1 MPFSRRLAALVALSV
16 AALLPTMPAQAETR
30 LLNLSFTEAGAYA
43 FDSSLGAAAAIDDR
57 DPWTAQADV
66 DVSSAQF
73 NLGSGLGQLYT
84 TGPTGSGVRGG
95 QASVGF
101 FFSVVNPGDVPIT
114 FAARSIEVEVD
125 AVLSH
130 SVGSG
135 ISGVQRVVG
144 GFFRVSGATGSS
156 GQSLFSQT
164 YLESPLGAGGTLLP
178 GASMTGNALLD
189 VGANEIDGID
199 YRMSFG
205 ELTIAPGGRA
215 DFEFEFAGSVT
226 VDDGAQAV
234 IDATSTV
241 ALRMTLPTD
250 VVLASARPVAW
261 VSAVPEPS
269 VGWLLAYGL
278 PLLAIAAGVRR
289 RPPSLQ

>member
-1 MPFSRRLAALVALSV
+1 MPVTPRPLVALAV
-16 AALLPTMPAQAETR
+16 ACLLAASPVQAEAL

-57 DPWTAQADV
+57 DPWRARADV
-66 DVSSAQF
+66 GVSSAHF
-73 NLGSGLGQLYT
+73 DFGSGLGQLYT
-84 TGPTGSGVRGG
+84 TGPAGGGIRGG

-114 FAARSIEVEVD
+114 FAAGSIEVDVD
-125 AVLSH
+125 ALLSH

-135 ISGVQRVVG
+135 IAGVQRLVG
-144 GFFRVSGATGSS
+144 GFFRVSGTVGSG

-164 YLESPLGAGGTLLP
+164 YLESPLNAGGTLLP
-178 GASMTGNALLD
+178 GASTTGNALLD
-189 VGANEIDGID
+189 VRTSAVEGID
-199 YRMSFG
+199 YGMSFG

-215 DFEFEFAGSVT
+215 DFEFEFAGSVN
-226 VDDGAQAV
+226 VDDGSVAA

-241 ALRMTLPTD
+241 RLHMTLPAGVT
-250 VVLASARPVAW
+250 LASAQPVAW

-269 VGWLLAYGL
+269 AGWLLACGL
-278 PLLAIAAGVRR
+278 PLMAVTARVQFRR
-289 RPPSLQ
+289 RTSLR